1 MSQMMNE
8 LAEAKAVVSGAIS
21 ACVPIAK
28 QIVDEIKRRNIKRV
42 FLAGRGSSLHAGI
55 AFKFFLETLTD
66 YSLTF
71 EYPSIATVFDV
82 DRDLSDSLY
91 IVVSQSGA
99 GPDTIAFANKAKAQG
114 ALTVACCNYQD
125 APLSQICDYL
135 LYLSAGEEKAVAATK
150 TLTAEIVAL
159 EILAY
164 ALAGKEI
171 PSDFASVG
179 LDSALNAKIG
189 DFSPVLISSKQVVCL
204 SRLLT
209 EAVAKECGLK
219 LMETCYL
226 FTYSSS
232 VNEFQHGP
240 KALVSNG
247 LPVILFA
254 PDGNN
259 KDNYVAVA
267 RDLKEKG
274 AYLVAFTDIDDV
286 KAVADFTVDMPTVAD
301 YEQTVVYLV
310 AMQRFVALLCDA
322 KGLNPDAPRNLNKV
336 TITN

>member
-1 MSQMMNE
+1 MSQMMIE
-8 LAEAKAVVSGAIS
+8 LAEAKKVVGGAIS
-21 ACVPIAK
+21 ACTPVSKEIA
-28 QIVDEIKRRNIKRV
+28 DECKRRNIKRV
-42 FLAGRGSSLHAGI
+42 FVAGRGSSLHAGI

-71 EYPSIATVFDV
+71 EYPSIATVFEAK
-82 DRDLSDSLY
+82 RDLSDALY

-114 ALTVACCNYQD
+114 ALTVACCNYVD
-125 APLSQICDYL
+125 APLSKICDYL
-135 LYLSAGEEKAVAATK
+135 LYLDAGEEKAVAATK
-150 TLTAEIVAL
+150 TLTAEIIAL
-159 EILAY
+159 ETLAF
-164 ALAGKEI
+164 ALCKK
-171 PSDFASVG
+171 DFNFDFTS

-189 DFSPVLISSKQVVCL
+189 NFSPVLLDSKQVVCL
-204 SRLLT
+204 SRLMT

-240 KALVSNG
+240 KALVSDS

-267 RDLKEKG
+267 RDLKAKG

-286 KAVADFTVDMPTVAD
+286 KAVADFVVDMPTVAE
-301 YEQTVVYLV
+301 YSQTVVYLV

>member
-1 MSQMMNE
+1 MSQMMIE
-8 LAEAKAVVSGAIS
+8 LAEAKKVVSATLS
-21 ACVPIAK
+21 ACSPVSKEIA
-28 QIVDEIKRRNIKRV
+28 DECKRRNIKRV
-42 FLAGRGSSLHAGI
+42 FVAGRGSSLHAGI

-71 EYPSIATVFDV
+71 EYPSIATVFEPK
-82 DRDLSDSLY
+82 RDLSDALY

-125 APLSQICDYL
+125 APLSKICDYL
-135 LYLSAGEEKAVAATK
+135 LYLDAGEEKAVAATK
-150 TLTAEIVAL
+150 TLTAEIIAL
-159 EILAY
+159 ETLAF
-164 ALAGKEI
+164 ALCKK
-171 PSDFASVG
+171 DFNFDFTS

-189 DFSPVLISSKQVVCL
+189 DFSPVLLDSKQVVCL
-204 SRLLT
+204 SRLMT

-240 KALVSNG
+240 KALVSDS

-267 RDLKEKG
+267 RDLKAKG

-286 KAVADFTVDMPTVAD
+286 KAVSDFVVDMPSVEE
-301 YEQTVVYLV
+301 YSQTVVYLV

>member
-1 MSQMMNE
+1 MSQMMIE
-8 LAEAKAVVSGAIS
+8 LAEAKKVVSATLS
-21 ACVPIAK
+21 ACSPVSKEIA
-28 QIVDEIKRRNIKRV
+28 DECKRRNIKRV
-42 FLAGRGSSLHAGI
+42 FVAGRGSSLHAGI
-55 AFKFFLETLTD
+55 AFKFFLETLTG

-71 EYPSIATVFDV
+71 EYPSIATVFEPK
-82 DRDLSDSLY
+82 RDLTDTLY

-125 APLSQICDYL
+125 APLSKICDYL
-135 LYLSAGEEKAVAATK
+135 LYLDAGEEKAVAATK
-150 TLTAEIVAL
+150 TLTAEIIAL
-159 EILAY
+159 ETLAF
-164 ALAGKEI
+164 ALGKK
-171 PSDFASVG
+171 DFNFDFTS

-189 DFSPVLISSKQVVCL
+189 DFSPQLLDSKQVVCL
-204 SRLLT
+204 SRLMT

-240 KALVSNG
+240 KALVSDS

-254 PDGNN
+254 PNGENR
-259 KDNYVAVA
+259 DNYVTVA
-267 RDLKEKG
+267 RDLKAKG
-274 AYLVAFTDIDDV
+274 AYLVVFTDIDDV
-286 KAVADFTVDMPTVAD
+286 KAVSDFVVNMPSVAE
-301 YEQTVVYLV
+301 YSQTVVYLV